1 MQRGFKAKLS
11 VLGDI
16 LQFGLSPLMRYLLRL
31 ENKQWWNAR
40 VNSSPRCVFA
50 FDQQLRYE
58 QSVKTDL
65 NHLV

>member
-1 MQRGFKAKLS
+1 MLS

-16 LQFGLSPLMRYLLRL
+16 SQFGLSTLMRYLLRHK
-31 ENKQWWNAR
+31 NKQWWNVR

-50 FDQQLRYE
+50 FDQQLQYE